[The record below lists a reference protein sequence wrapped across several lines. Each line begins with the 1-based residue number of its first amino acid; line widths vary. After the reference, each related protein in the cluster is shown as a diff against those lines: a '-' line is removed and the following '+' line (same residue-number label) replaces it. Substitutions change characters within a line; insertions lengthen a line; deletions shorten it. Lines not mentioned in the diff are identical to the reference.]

1 MKIEVKITEVDK
13 LKKENI
19 LSDIDKHV
27 KCYLKHSKWL
37 KFKDSAICENN
48 LKDVFGTGSEMTD
61 EQYKRL
67 RDMIPYAYM
76 YIDPG
81 NDESWVNNIY
91 IFNMFNIMRNFNL
104 IVIKTFY
111 MTKPAVD
118 QLIQNINACQGIFE
132 NPYDRVSNIFD
143 YEYIILASNYDN
155 LVKHNIFKFDE

>member
-1 MKIEVKITEVDK
+1 MKIEVKITEVNG

-37 KFKDSAICENN
+37 KFQDSTICENN
-48 LKDVFGTGSEMTD
+48 LKDVFETGSEMTN
-61 EQYKRL
+61 EQYERL
-67 RDMIPYAYM
+67 KDMIPYAYM
-76 YIDPG
+76 YIDPD
-81 NDESWVNNIY
+81 NDESWINNCH
-91 IFNMFNIMRNFNL
+91 MFSIMRNFNL
-104 IVIKTFY
+104 IVIKTY
-111 MTKPAVD
+111 RMTKPVVD
-118 QLIQNINACQGIFE
+118 QLIQNINACQIIFE